1 MAKKQRTLDEYRQS
15 KDFGYKPKQF
25 TEDVCTG
32 QTDKVKE
39 KITKIIDQAAL
50 KLNHGT
56 TQEKMMAVG
65 TIQLL
70 NEIEQLTKLCPNDS
84 SLGKSFRK
92 MFVNEK

>member
-1 MAKKQRTLDEYRQS
+1 MKERSLNEYRQS

-25 TEDVCTG
+25 TEEVCTG

-39 KITKIIDQAAL
+39 KINRMIEQSTL

-65 TIQLL
+65 TIQLI
-70 NEIEQLTKLCPNDS
+70 NEIQQLVKLCPNDS

-92 MFVNEK
+92 MFVNE